1 MASQQTAPVLP
12 ASGLPYAARQ
22 LVTPAL
28 FPSLIIFLGLD
39 VLIYLLLGGSRW
51 CWWLIFA
58 AEAAALVLSLQKT
71 PI

>member
-22 LVTPAL
+22 LVTRL
-28 FPSLIIFLGLD
+28 FFRSLIIFLGLD

-58 AEAAALVLSLQKT
+58 AEAAAWSSACKKT